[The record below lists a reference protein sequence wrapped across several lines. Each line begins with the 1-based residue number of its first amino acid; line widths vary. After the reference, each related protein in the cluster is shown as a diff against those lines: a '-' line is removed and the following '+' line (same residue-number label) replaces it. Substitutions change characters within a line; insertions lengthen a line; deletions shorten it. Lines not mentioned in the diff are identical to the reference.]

1 MTVFAPDALAGAS
14 VLITGASSGLGRAA
28 AIAVAAHGGRVIV
41 SGRDQARLDETL
53 ASMAGEGH
61 RAVATPLDDADQASA
76 LTIEAAAQCGGLDGI
91 FHSAGA
97 ELVLPMRLV
106 KQKHLDQVLGAALQ
120 GALGIARAAAKA
132 EVMKPGASIVFMSSA
147 SAHRGRP
154 GMVVYSAAKA
164 AVEGL
169 TRSLACELAAK
180 PVRVN
185 AIAGG
190 GIETEMH
197 ARLTR
202 TLSDDAVNTYAAQH
216 LLGFGR
222 PGNVADAVLFLLS
235 PAASW
240 ITGTTMVVDGG
251 YLAS

>member
-1 MTVFAPDALAGAS
+1 MSVFAADALAGRAI
-14 VLITGASSGLGRAA
+14 LITGASSGLGRAA

-41 SGRDQARLDETL
+41 NGRDAARLDETL
-53 ASMAGEGH
+53 ASLAGDGH
-61 RAVATPLDDADQASA
+61 SAIAGPLDDADQATA
-76 LTIEAAAQCGGLDGI
+76 LMVEAAARAGGLDGV
-91 FHSAGA
+91 FHAAGA
-97 ELVLPMRLV
+97 ELVLPVRLV

-120 GALGIARAAAKA
+120 GALGIARASAKA
-132 EVMKPGASIVFMSSA
+132 EVMKSGASIVFMSSA

-154 GMVVYSAAKA
+154 GMAIYSAAKA

-202 TLSDDAVNTYAAQH
+202 TLSEGSVAAYAAQH
-216 LLGFGR
+216 LLGFGK
-222 PGNVADAVLFLLS
+222 PQDVADAVLFLLS
-235 PAASW
+235 PAAGW
-240 ITGTTMVVDGG
+240 ITGTTLVVDGG